1 MKLLVI
7 YRGLPWP
14 ITEGYHLRILHIFR
28 RLAKRHDIH
37 LLSFIQSAEQEAAL
51 EPLKNECLFKSI
63 SLIRVPGRKL
73 FGRALTNIGCNPVRS
88 FHAEYPGFSLR
99 VKKKVRELKELLQLD
114 AGYVFDPWADLWT
127 SEAISELP
135 ILLDVCDC
143 RSLYYERQLNIGTYT
158 FLQRLRIK
166 QLLRR
171 FRGYEKNLLA
181 TYPLS
186 TVVSPLDK
194 QALEQLS
201 PKSHTEVIPNGVDL
215 DMFAPVS
222 NIEEEPKTLILFG
235 NMDFLPNY
243 DAAIH
248 FAKDILPLVQEKHPE
263 TKFLIVGTNPL
274 PEVLSLS
281 KLKGVEV
288 TGRVPDLKEYIQRA
302 TMLVAPM
309 RYGAGIKNK
318 VLEAMAVEKPVVTNS
333 MGVEAM
339 HPQVRKLLC
348 VADNNISFARHVCNL
363 LDSPED
369 RKKLGK
375 MGREAMG
382 ELHSWDSVAN
392 SYEKLFKELVFE

>member
-73 FGRALTNIGCNPVRS
+73 LGRALTNIGCNPVRS

-215 DMFAPVS
+215 DMFAPVP
-222 NIEEEPKTLILFG
+222 NIKEEPKTLILFG

>member
-215 DMFAPVS
+215 DMFAPVP
-222 NIEEEPKTLILFG
+222 NIKEEPKTLILFG

>member
-73 FGRALTNIGCNPVRS
+73 LGRALTNIGCNPVRS

-215 DMFAPVS
+215 DMFAPVP
-222 NIEEEPKTLILFG
+222 NIKEDPKTLILFG

-375 MGREAMG
+375 MGREAMS